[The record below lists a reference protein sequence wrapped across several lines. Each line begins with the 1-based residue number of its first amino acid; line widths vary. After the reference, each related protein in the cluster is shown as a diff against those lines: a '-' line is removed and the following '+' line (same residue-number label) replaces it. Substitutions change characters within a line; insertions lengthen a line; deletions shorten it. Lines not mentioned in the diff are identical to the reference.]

1 MTVRDPLLPTEK
13 NREMRLKIASNETPS
28 PVFIERHLAQPKKRR
43 LGVKSLS
50 LSKALTVAVLAFSTS
65 GLTACVDTQTA
76 DPFKSGTSLSSGR
89 RAVGLGTTMGG
100 DGASLGGLVIAD
112 EPTAALIAR
121 GILEKGGSA
130 ADAATALYFGLSVTM
145 PAAAGLGGGGMCI
158 TRNAN
163 DEAETIEFLPRSD
176 QPNARVTVPANVRG
190 FALVHAKMGRLTW
203 GENLAVAETIAS
215 TGQRISRATA
225 RHLRPHTAV
234 IAKDAHLK
242 SLFLK
247 ADGSALTEQ
256 DRVVQLDLANT
267 LGLLRSKGPVALYGR
282 NGAAALSDAAAAA
295 GLVLSS
301 QDIRQYRGE
310 ALPVQMVDV
319 GDNFQMALPAATT
332 TSGAFS
338 AKLLAQLQA
347 LPAGNNA
354 AIAEAL
360 ATSDGTRVANA
371 SAYAS
376 SGFLVVD
383 AYGQAVACAVGM
395 NGPFGSG
402 QTVPGYGFTLAATS
416 SASGIASGNFMT
428 PLFTENVYSK
438 QVFFAGVGTG
448 GPAATAAVLD
458 AERIRAVN
466 PEMPLKQAISLSH
479 GVGDEARVSAASC
492 PGGFPRAVA
501 SCDFAADPAGDG
513 LVMQAQRRR

>member
-1 MTVRDPLLPTEK
+1 
-13 NREMRLKIASNETPS
+13 MRLKIASNKTPS
-28 PVFIERHLAQPKKRR
+28 PVFVERHLARPKKHPSG
-43 LGVKSLS
+43 LKSLS
-50 LSKALTVAVLAFSTS
+50 LSKALTVGVLAFATS

-100 DGASLGGLVIAD
+100 DGASLGGLVIAE

-121 GILEKGGSA
+121 SILEKGGSA

-145 PAAAGLGGGGMCI
+145 PAAAGLGGGGICI
-158 TRNAN
+158 TRNAK

-203 GENLAVAETIAS
+203 GENLTAAETIAS

-225 RHLRPHTAV
+225 RHLKRHTAV
-234 IAKDAHLK
+234 IAKDAYLK
-242 SLFLK
+242 SLSLK
-247 ADGSALTEQ
+247 TNGSPLTEQ
-256 DRVVQLDLANT
+256 DRVVQPDLANT
-267 LGLLRSKGPVALYGR
+267 LGLLRSKGPIALYGR
-282 NGAAALSDAAAAA
+282 KGAAALRDAAATA
-295 GLVLSS
+295 GLELSS
-301 QDIRQYRGE
+301 QSIRQYRGE

-319 GDNFQMALPAATT
+319 GNNFRMALPAATT
-332 TSGAFS
+332 APGAFA
-338 AKLLAQLQA
+338 AKLLAQLHT
-347 LPAGNNA
+347 LPAGNNT

-360 ATSDGTRVANA
+360 ATSEGIRVANTG
-371 SAYAS
+371 AYAS
-376 SGFLVVD
+376 TGFLVVD

-402 QTVPGYGFTLAATS
+402 HTAPGYGFTLATTS
-416 SASGIASGNFMT
+416 TASGHFMT

-466 PEMPLKQAISLSH
+466 PEMSLKQVISLSH
-479 GVGDEARVSAASC
+479 GAGDDARVSAASC